1 MYRIKFIQLVS
12 YIFVFNLIAY
22 SQSDITKIYSRLHQI
37 NKTTQVQI
45 LNSAIPIGTQTGE
58 LALLSGSN
66 NINFNGKTLLVGVN
80 GTGRLYQIDSNLTV
94 TRLDKTEYGGSNF
107 GSSDFLLHDTLFSIG
122 GYGFW
127 NTNGALRYFNQNTY
141 EWDIIKTNVNIPF
154 ANGINARSYFDPVNE
169 KIHLIYNQYY
179 PEYISRKIDGN
190 AVCFYQCLD
199 LKTKKWLQEPFI
211 IHSKLTDNYSG
222 LTFIQTL
229 PDGIILNS
237 KNYSSTLFINFRK
250 NKVYKLND
258 SKYTEFIQLKNR
270 IKNAVLL
277 TTDSS
282 MYLYDIA
289 NDTLNEY
296 AIDSS
301 ELTVMPF
308 PLYVTNTN
316 FKTNWMDLLYIL
328 LIILSVGFGILFVIY
343 FNKYKKSKKNKQN
356 DFVSINES
364 EKKTISDFIQNLT
377 EIERQ
382 LLELLVRNNWNN
394 MNTSVNQ
401 INKILG
407 TEKKDVKI
415 QNNIRGEIINQ
426 INNKFLIYSSI
437 NDQLIDRQ
445 RVEFDKR
452 YVEYFINE
460 KLILKFPKKV
470 FD

>member
-1 MYRIKFIQLVS
+1 
-12 YIFVFNLIAY
+12 
-22 SQSDITKIYSRLHQI
+22 
-37 NKTTQVQI
+37 
-45 LNSAIPIGTQTGE
+45 
-58 LALLSGSN
+58 
-66 NINFNGKTLLVGVN
+66 
-80 GTGRLYQIDSNLTV
+80 
-94 TRLDKTEYGGSNF
+94 
-107 GSSDFLLHDTLFSIG
+107 
-122 GYGFW
+122 
-127 NTNGALRYFNQNTY
+127 
-141 EWDIIKTNVNIPF
+141 
-154 ANGINARSYFDPVNE
+154 
-169 KIHLIYNQYY
+169 
-179 PEYISRKIDGN
+179 
-190 AVCFYQCLD
+190 LD

-211 IHSKLTDNYSG
+211 IQSKLTDNYSG

-282 MYLYDIA
+282 MYLYDMA
-289 NDTLNEY
+289 NDTLNQY
-296 AIDSS
+296 TIDSS
-301 ELTVMPF
+301 ELTEMPF
-308 PLYVTNTN
+308 PLYVTITN

-328 LIILSVGFGILFVIY
+328 LIILSVGFGMLFVFY
-343 FNKYKKSKKNKQN
+343 FNKYKKSKKIKHN

-382 LLELLVRNNWNN
+382 LLELLIRNNWNN